1 MAIKR
6 KKRNGR
12 IYLEEYKSVRI
23 DGKVNSIYVRSLGP
37 EKPVIPSKPKPKTLD
52 RLEHSQSYKSGA
64 VTLLWKIASE
74 LGYINIIDEICCE
87 NPNTEGP
94 SPGKLLTA
102 WAINRV
108 IDPMSNTILE
118 NWILTTD
125 LPKLM
130 KVNPSDLTRT
140 SFLKAMDFVCYEDK
154 TANIIRDFTH
164 QIDDALYKRKRKM
177 HPLKPGETEI
187 VAYDLTTVLFFG
199 ITCPLAELGYNPE
212 HIQQL
217 QVNLALLVSKHDKC
231 PISHSI
237 YNGSR
242 NSLTTIKNLVAQLIN
257 TGIKPGTLIWDR
269 GNVSKEHVNLI
280 ESAHWKL
287 ICGIPKTLKEVKN
300 IIDKTDIPLSPETF
314 VHKSRTGHIYAKKT
328 TDQLFDKKRSI
339 VVYINQERR
348 TSKINDQNE
357 VLAFIG
363 EELNALSEKGKDW
376 PEARLHESID
386 KIVGSWKEH
395 VFTRVKRNN
404 VVPRIEWN
412 YITQQIEESEHS
424 HGKYL
429 LYSTDESLPPQEVVK
444 SYFGKDFVEK
454 VFRTLKTSEE
464 MEPVRH
470 RLENRVRVYIFVCVL
485 AYRLLAELQWRLDK
499 FSERKGIWKDAD
511 AFIHDL
517 ERVERVEVKLGH
529 QVKNWHLNLTGMSD
543 KTLEMIGFKGLFK
556 ETVEVDFKM

>member
-1 MAIKR
+1 
-6 KKRNGR
+6 
-12 IYLEEYKSVRI
+12 
-23 DGKVNSIYVRSLGP
+23 
-37 EKPVIPSKPKPKTLD
+37 
-52 RLEHSQSYKSGA
+52 
-64 VTLLWKIASE
+64 
-74 LGYINIIDEICCE
+74 
-87 NPNTEGP
+87 
-94 SPGKLLTA
+94 
-102 WAINRV
+102 
-108 IDPMSNTILE
+108 MSNTILE

-130 KVNPSDLTRT
+130 KLNPSDLTRT
-140 SFLKAMDFVCYEDK
+140 SFLTAMDFVCYEDK
-154 TANIIRDFTH
+154 TTSNIRDFTH
-164 QIDDALYKRKRKM
+164 QIDDGLYQRKRKI
-177 HPLKPGETEI
+177 HPLKPGETET
-187 VAYDLTTVLFFG
+187 VAYDLTSVLFFG

-231 PISHSI
+231 PISHFI

-242 NSLTTIKNLVAQLIN
+242 NSLSTIKNLVAQLIK
-257 TGIKPGTLIWDR
+257 TGIEPGTLIWDR
-269 GNVSKEHVNLI
+269 GNVSKDHVNMI
-280 ESAHWKL
+280 ESADWKL
-287 ICGIPKTLKEVKN
+287 ICGIPKTLKDVKN

-314 VHKSRTGHIYAKKT
+314 VHKSRTGHIYAKRT
-328 TDQLFDKKRSI
+328 TDLLFDKKRSV

-357 VLAFIG
+357 ALSFIG
-363 EELNALSEKGKDW
+363 EELNALSEMGKDW

-386 KIVGSWKEH
+386 NIVGSWKDY
-395 VFTRVKRNN
+395 VFTRVKRND

-412 YITQQIEESEHS
+412 YITQQIAESERS

-429 LYSTDESLPPQEVVK
+429 LFSTDESIPPQEVVK

-499 FSERKGIWKDAD
+499 FSERKGVWKDAD
-511 AFIHDL
+511 AFIHDI
-517 ERVERVEVKLGH
+517 ERVERVEVRLGH
-529 QVKNWHLNLTGMSD
+529 QVKNWHLNLTGISD

-556 ETVEVDFKM
+556 ETVEVDFNM